1 MPYILWVPGHQIE
14 GGFYL
19 GFNVLTMAASPSPYV
34 HCRSTL
40 QQEQQPLHD
49 IQLSIYGEMKHHVT
63 GLLVPYTYHEERQ
76 RLHLEYVYH
85 L

>member
-19 GFNVLTMAASPSPYV
+19 GFNVRTMAASPSPYV
-34 HCRSTL
+34 RCRSTL

-49 IQLSIYGEMKHHVT
+49 IQLSIHGGIKNHVT
-63 GLLVPYTYHEERQ
+63 GLLVQYMYHEE
-76 RLHLEYVYH
+76 
-85 L
+85 